1 MTVKEEIKERMKA
14 ECDTPPGIP
23 IKAKSILRLL
33 YFLAGKIDELK
44 EEIER
49 NG

>member
-1 MTVKEEIKERMKA
+1 MTVKEEIKERMRA
-14 ECDTPPGIP
+14 EFDTQGITTT
-23 IKAKSILRLL
+23 AKSILRLL